1 MQNAE
6 QYRRFAESLAVA
18 AQSAP
23 PETRDILLNAA
34 QAWAAL
40 AEREAGGVDAPAES
54 DDVIDFAQARRRL
67 RSA

>member
-1 MQNAE
+1 MQNAD
-6 QYRRFAESLAVA
+6 QYRRFAEILAAA

-34 QAWAAL
+34 QAWGVLADGEAPERAAT
-40 AEREAGGVDAPAES
+40 GDVVDL
-54 DDVIDFAQARRRL
+54 AQARRRL